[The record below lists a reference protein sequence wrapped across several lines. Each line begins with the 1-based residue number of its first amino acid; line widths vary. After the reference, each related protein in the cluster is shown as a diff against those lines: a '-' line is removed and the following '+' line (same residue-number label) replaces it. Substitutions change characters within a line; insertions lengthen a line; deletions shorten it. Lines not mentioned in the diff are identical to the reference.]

1 MELKNYLVELLS
13 NIIHDRL
20 QDLSKIKN
28 DIKKIEDYKKIEEIF
43 SDVNSIVKVDNKKL
57 RKILSTITD
66 EETINGILSNIDMI
80 KIVVNGMNSGLDLSL
95 DDNQKELVKSVY
107 EIVNNY
113 RTELETKDNEKKEY
127 LETFISKCE
136 QLSSEIGTGVVRT
149 IDVLDEIFKE
159 NEVPLQDVIKSKF
172 NILRNN
178 NNNYN
183 LNLDSH
189 VKEEVDLRIVL
200 KKMNIEF
207 DKYSELEKKILIS
220 NIDLSSVGNLVDFI
234 ADNKIELKQFDL
246 FTILLFSNVENVK
259 NIYETSNK
267 YNLDFSKFFKIPGVF
282 INESEKEKINTIIE
296 ENKEDNEFNIIEKL
310 KYVGAYN
317 ELFMKNIEMLEE
329 HNIDIK
335 ECFESNILS
344 FIVPDIKKNITILSE
359 LNLSNKNFSVIVIN
373 PFLATSISSF
383 NEFGLKDY
391 ITDNPLRLTTSYYRL
406 KQINSNIISARKNGK
421 IIFRSL
427 SDKKNYWLAK
437 DITR

>member
-28 DIKKIEDYKKIEEIF
+28 DIKKIDDYKKIEEIF
-43 SDVNSIVKVDNKKL
+43 SDVNNIVKVDNKKL

-66 EETINGILSNIDMI
+66 DETINGILSNVDMI
-80 KIVVNGMNSGLDLSL
+80 KIVVNGMNDGLDLSL

-107 EIVNNY
+107 EMVNNY

-136 QLSSEIGTGVVRT
+136 QLSGEIGTGVVRT

-183 LNLDSH
+183 LNIDSH
-189 VKEEVDLRIVL
+189 TKEEVDLRIVL
-200 KKMNIEF
+200 KRMNIEF
-207 DKYSELEKKILIS
+207 DKYSELEKKILI
-220 NIDLSSVGNLVDFI
+220 NHIDLSSVGDLVDLI
-234 ADNKIELKQFDL
+234 ADNQIELNQFDL
-246 FTILLFSNVENVK
+246 LTILLFSNVENVK
-259 NIYETSNK
+259 TIYEVSNK
-267 YNLDFSKFFKIPGVF
+267 YNLEFSKLFKIPGVF
-282 INESEKEKINTIIE
+282 ISDKEHEKITAIVE
-296 ENKEDNEFNIIEKL
+296 ENKEDSEFNTIEKL
-310 KYVGAYN
+310 KYIGTYN
-317 ELFMKNIEMLEE
+317 ELFIKNIGMLEE
-329 HNIDIK
+329 HNIDVK

-344 FIVPDIKKNITILSE
+344 LIVPDIKKNITILSD
-359 LNLSNKNFSVIVIN
+359 LKLSNKNFSIIVIN

-391 ITDNPLRLTTSYYRL
+391 IKDNPLRLTTSYYRL
-406 KQINSNIISARKNGK
+406 KQINSNIIAARKSGK

-437 DITR
+437 EITR

>member
-28 DIKKIEDYKKIEEIF
+28 DIKKIDDYKKIEEAF
-43 SDVNSIVKVDNKKL
+43 SDVNNIVKTDNKKL

-66 EETINGILSNIDMI
+66 DETINGIISNVDMI
-80 KIVVNGMNSGLDLSL
+80 KIVVNGMNDGLDLSL

-107 EIVNNY
+107 EMVNNY

-136 QLSSEIGTGVVRT
+136 QLSGEIGTGVVRT

-189 VKEEVDLRIVL
+189 TKEEVDLRIVL

-207 DKYSELEKKILIS
+207 DKYNELEKKILI
-220 NIDLSSVGNLVDFI
+220 NNTDLSSTDALADFI
-234 ADNKIELKQFDL
+234 SDNKIELEQRDL
-246 FTILLFSNVENVK
+246 FTLMLFSDVESIS
-259 NIYETSNK
+259 NILEITTK
-267 YNLDFSKFFKIPGVF
+267 YNLEFKKLSKIPGVF
-282 INESEKEKINTIIE
+282 IKESNNEKILNIIE
-296 ENKEDNEFNIIEKL
+296 ENKEDSEFSTIERL
-310 KYVGAYN
+310 KYVGTHN
-317 ELFMKNIEMLEE
+317 ELFIKNIKLLEE
-329 HNIDIK
+329 NNIDIK
-335 ECFESNILS
+335 ECFDSNILS
-344 FIVPDIKKNITILSE
+344 LIVPDIKKNITILSD
-359 LNLSNKNFSVIVIN
+359 LKLSNKNFSIIVIN

-383 NEFGLKDY
+383 NGFGLKDY
-391 ITDNPLRLTTSYYRL
+391 IKDNPLRLTTSYYRL
-406 KQINSNIISARKNGK
+406 KQINSNIIAARKSGK

-427 SDKKNYWLAK
+427 SDKKNYWLTK
-437 DITR
+437 EITR

>member
-28 DIKKIEDYKKIEEIF
+28 DIKKIDDYKKIEEAF
-43 SDVNSIVKVDNKKL
+43 SDVNNIVKVDNKKL

-66 EETINGILSNIDMI
+66 DETINGILSNVDMI
-80 KIVVNGMNSGLDLSL
+80 KIVVNGMNDGLDLSL

-107 EIVNNY
+107 EMVNNY

-136 QLSSEIGTGVVRT
+136 QLSGEIGTGVVRT

-189 VKEEVDLRIVL
+189 TKEEVDLRIVL

-207 DKYSELEKKILIS
+207 DKYNELEKKILI
-220 NIDLSSVGNLVDFI
+220 NNTDLSSIDALADFI
-234 ADNKIELKQFDL
+234 SDNKIELEQRDL
-246 FTILLFSNVENVK
+246 FTLMLFSDVESIS
-259 NIYETSNK
+259 NILEITTK
-267 YNLDFSKFFKIPGVF
+267 YNLEFKKLSKIPGVF
-282 INESEKEKINTIIE
+282 IKESNNEKILNIIE
-296 ENKEDNEFNIIEKL
+296 ENKEDNEFNTIERL
-310 KYVGAYN
+310 KYVGTYN
-317 ELFMKNIEMLEE
+317 ELFIKNIKLLEE
-329 HNIDIK
+329 NNIDIK

-344 FIVPDIKKNITILSE
+344 LIVPDIKKNITILSD
-359 LNLSNKNFSVIVIN
+359 LKLSNKNFSIIVIN

-391 ITDNPLRLTTSYYRL
+391 IKDNPLRLTTSYYRL
-406 KQINSNIISARKNGK
+406 KQINSNIIAARKSGK

-437 DITR
+437 EITR

>member
-28 DIKKIEDYKKIEEIF
+28 DIKKIDDYKKIEEAF
-43 SDVNSIVKVDNKKL
+43 SDVNNIVKTDNKKL

-66 EETINGILSNIDMI
+66 DETINGIISNVDMI
-80 KIVVNGMNSGLDLSL
+80 KIVVNGMNDGLDLSL

-107 EIVNNY
+107 EMVNNY

-136 QLSSEIGTGVVRT
+136 QLSGEIGTGVVRT

-189 VKEEVDLRIVL
+189 TKEEVDLRIVL

-207 DKYSELEKKILIS
+207 DKYNELEKKILI
-220 NIDLSSVGNLVDFI
+220 NNTDLSSTDALADFI
-234 ADNKIELKQFDL
+234 SDNKIELEQRDL
-246 FTILLFSNVENVK
+246 FTLMLFSDVESIS
-259 NIYETSNK
+259 NILEITTK
-267 YNLDFSKFFKIPGVF
+267 YNLEFKKLSKIPGVF
-282 INESEKEKINTIIE
+282 IKESNNEKILNIIE
-296 ENKEDNEFNIIEKL
+296 ENKEDSEFSTIERL
-310 KYVGAYN
+310 KYVGTHN
-317 ELFMKNIEMLEE
+317 ELFIKNIKLLEE
-329 HNIDIK
+329 NNIDIK
-335 ECFESNILS
+335 ECFDSNILS
-344 FIVPDIKKNITILSE
+344 LIVPDIKKNITILSD
-359 LNLSNKNFSVIVIN
+359 LKLSNKNFSIIVIN

-391 ITDNPLRLTTSYYRL
+391 IKDNPLRLTTSYYRL
-406 KQINSNIISARKNGK
+406 KQINSNIIAARKSGK

-427 SDKKNYWLAK
+427 SDKKNYWLTK
-437 DITR
+437 EITR

>member
-28 DIKKIEDYKKIEEIF
+28 DIKKIDDYKKIEEAF
-43 SDVNSIVKVDNKKL
+43 SDVNNIVKTDNKKL

-66 EETINGILSNIDMI
+66 DETIDGIISNVDMI
-80 KIVVNGMNSGLDLSL
+80 KIVVNGMNDGLDLSL

-107 EIVNNY
+107 EMVNNY

-189 VKEEVDLRIVL
+189 TKEEVDLRIVL

-207 DKYSELEKKILIS
+207 DKYSELEKEILI
-220 NIDLSSVGNLVDFI
+220 NNTDLSSIDALADFI
-234 ADNKIELKQFDL
+234 SDNKIELEQKDL
-246 FTILLFSNVENVK
+246 FTLMLFSDVESIS
-259 NIYETSNK
+259 NILEITTK
-267 YNLDFSKFFKIPGVF
+267 YNLEFKKLSKMPGVF
-282 INESEKEKINTIIE
+282 IKETNNEKILNIIE
-296 ENKEDNEFNIIEKL
+296 DNKEDSEFSTIEKL
-310 KYVGAYN
+310 KYVGTYN
-317 ELFMKNIEMLEE
+317 ELFIKNVKLLEE
-329 HNIDIK
+329 NNIDIK

-344 FIVPDIKKNITILSE
+344 LIVPDIKKNITILSD
-359 LNLSNKNFSVIVIN
+359 LKLSNKDFSIIVIN

-391 ITDNPLRLTTSYYRL
+391 IKDNPLRLTTSYYRL
-406 KQINSNIISARKNGK
+406 KQINSNIIAARKSGK

-437 DITR
+437 EITR